1 VSAEQRSLITDATRA
16 EIGVESAPVTYEV
29 EKGGCRMVAR
39 AIGYTDPIF
48 YDEAAA
54 KAAGYR
60 GIVAPPFY
68 LGTRV
73 YQPDDPTQRAGVN
86 SRILATTSS
95 RAVNGGNEI
104 EYFDVIC
111 AGDVLTA
118 TTKTISVRETQG
130 KQHRL
135 LIRTSEMT
143 FRNQAGEVVAIR
155 RNTGV
160 SW

>member
-1 VSAEQRSLITDATRA
+1 MSSQEQSLITDEMRA
-16 EIGVESAPVTYEV
+16 AIGKESGPVVYEV
-29 EKGGCRMVAR
+29 EKTGCRMVAR
-39 AIGYTDPIF
+39 AVGYTDPIF

-54 KAAGYR
+54 KAAGFR

-73 YQPDDPTQRAGVN
+73 YVPGDPEQRDGTNYRV
-86 SRILATTSS
+86 LAETST
-95 RAVNGGNEI
+95 RGVNGGNET
-104 EYFDVIC
+104 EYFDDIC

-118 TTKTISVRETQG
+118 TTKLVSVRETQG
-130 KQHRL
+130 REHRL
-135 LIRTSEMT
+135 LIQTRETT
-143 FRNQAGEVVAIR
+143 FHNQEGKVVAVR

>member
-1 VSAEQRSLITDATRA
+1 MSTEQKSMVTDEMRA
-16 EIGVESAPVTYEV
+16 EIGVESAPVPFEV

-48 YDEAAA
+48 YDEDAA
-54 KAAGYR
+54 KAAGFR

-73 YQPDDPTQRAGVN
+73 YLPGDPTHRAGVN
-86 SRILATTSS
+86 SRILATTST

-111 AGDVLTA
+111 AGDVLSA
-118 TTKTISVRETQG
+118 TTKTVNVRETQG
-130 KQHRL
+130 KEHRL

-143 FRNQAGEVVAIR
+143 FRDQTGKVVAIR

>member
-1 VSAEQRSLITDATRA
+1 MSTEQRSLITDAMRA
-16 EIGVESAPVTYEV
+16 EIGVESAPVTFDV

-48 YDEAAA
+48 FDEAAA
-54 KAAGYR
+54 KASGYR

-73 YQPDDPTQRAGVN
+73 YQPGDPTQRAGVN
-86 SRILATTSS
+86 SQILATTST

-104 EYFDVIC
+104 EYFDIIC

-118 TTKTISVRETQG
+118 TTKTVGMRETQG
-130 KQHRL
+130 KEHWL

-143 FRNQAGEVVAIR
+143 FRDQTGKVVAIR